1 MRAIG
6 YNRAHPV
13 VKKHVESEVK
23 RINEYTNKPK
33 AKLMV
38 NEKVSKQSER
48 NYNVKIKLRG

>member
-38 NEKVSKQSER
+38 NEKVSKKSER